1 MKRVKK
7 HRIKREIP
15 ESSQIRH
22 EEHDLAYYIHDRVE
36 LMHQVFSVLKHKELR
51 AMAPE
56 CIRHIS
62 LDDLQELCTEELLGI
77 SSKRLCAILDG
88 ADPPSNTES
97 SSSSPERFET
107 ISLDSISSDE
117 EILSQGSSKRNKK
130 HKHHRHSK
138 SKHKDKHKESE
149 KPDEDDNNK
158 ASRAGLTVLE
168 LLELQARARAIRA
181 QLQQHQA
188 LVSTE
193 QTENQASSSG
203 DDDEVVIKEEAPEVV
218 EISSEDEKPSVQELQ
233 RIVES
238 TKPKE
243 TRNPCSPVEENTN
256 TVTKRINDLIITV
269 PQTKASRKI
278 KLNRP
283 KTNKKDEIV
292 PKEKVIDPPKTVP
305 VPIGKDIVKDK
316 KKKKQKKKDK
326 QKDGSDHDE
335 ITLQLSDS
343 EKMDLL
349 EDFDRN
355 RPSSE
360 DSDSSSETS
369 QSSSMCNDKCSKKEN
384 KTSNSS
390 DLNHHRSKTIENDA
404 TIPHQSRIMDEAK
417 EIPET
422 DKRSENESKN
432 MKANKSETDVTASCD
447 GKAVVGSEISSVN
460 QENETVAN
468 VSSNENIEKVAT
480 EIETETLDKMDT
492 EESTITTHT
501 NDIVA
506 SISEDKNSIIQ
517 DKECKIS
524 NGISKTLEQEETN
537 SAEDGEIVNKN
548 LSDGELSEHS
558 IPEQSIE
565 TEVVCISDE
574 ENKTKKKKK
583 KDKKSKKSKKSDFR
597 ESADQNFY
605 KIQTTDSAEAK
616 STVVKIDLD
625 EDKTNL
631 SPIKK
636 IDSNNLAT
644 DDKSNIK
651 EILDTDESI
660 DDVFE
665 YLELSDD
672 SSCFEVEGISILSKE
687 PTAKEIAA
695 LSAKIDDIKRE
706 DVITEEEIR
715 EFERLEHDRNEFEE
729 VENISWKD
737 RYLES
742 KKVKSVLSTANILN
756 AMRKKNKKLKKH
768 IEDTKKDQVE
778 VIIETPLLARN
789 DQLIEGSIQHYN
801 TLQGSTKFVDPV
813 REEEVVTE
821 KVSKEMEKDA
831 KQLLKMY
838 KKLLKYNNMNKKKDP
853 NKKRKKKQKKNK
865 EKHKDSDK
873 SIS

>member
-138 SKHKDKHKESE
+138 SKHKDKHKESQ
-149 KPDEDDNNK
+149 KPDEDENNK

-188 LVSTE
+188 LE

-233 RIVES
+233 RVVES

-243 TRNPCSPVEENTN
+243 TPVEENTN

-269 PQTKASRKI
+269 PQTKATRKI

-283 KTNKKDEIV
+283 KSTKKDNV
-292 PKEKVIDPPKTVP
+292 LSKEKAEPPKTVP
-305 VPIGKDIVKDK
+305 LPIGKDIVKDK

-355 RPSSE
+355 RTSSE
-360 DSDSSSETS
+360 DSESSSETN
-369 QSSSMCNDKCSKKEN
+369 QSSSMSNDKYSKKTN
-384 KTSNSS
+384 KTTNSS
-390 DLNHHRSKTIENDA
+390 HPNLEASRSESIANDA
-404 TIPHQSRIMDEAK
+404 TILHQNKIMEEAQ

-422 DKRSENESKN
+422 DKRSEDKSKN
-432 MKANKSETDVTASCD
+432 IKENKSETEVSESCD
-447 GKAVVGSEISSVN
+447 GMAVDEREITSVN
-460 QENETVAN
+460 QENG
-468 VSSNENIEKVAT
+468 NENIEKVPV
-480 EIETETLDKMDT
+480 EIETETLDKIDAMELLKAT
-492 EESTITTHT
+492 QNHE
-501 NDIVA
+501 IVA
-506 SISEDKNSIIQ
+506 SGSENKNNIIQ
-517 DKECKIS
+517 NKECQIS
-524 NGISKTLEQEETN
+524 NGLAKTELEETN
-537 SAEDGEIVNKN
+537 SAEDGEIVNRN

-558 IPEQSIE
+558 IAEQSIE

-574 ENKTKKKKK
+574 ESKTKKKKK

-605 KIQTTDSAEAK
+605 KIQTTDNAEAK
-616 STVVKIDLD
+616 STVVLIDLD
-625 EDKTNL
+625 EDKTHL
-631 SPIKK
+631 SANEKL
-636 IDSNNLAT
+636 DSNNLVT
-644 DDKSNIK
+644 DDKLNIK
-651 EILDTDESI
+651 EILDTDESL

-715 EFERLEHDRNEFEE
+715 EFERLEHERNEFEE

-756 AMRKKNKKLKKH
+756 AMRRKNKKLKKH
-768 IEDTKKDQVE
+768 IEETKKDQVE
-778 VIIETPLLARN
+778 VTTEETPLLARK

-813 REEEVVTE
+813 REDEVVTE

>member
-15 ESSQIRH
+15 ESSQIRN

-117 EILSQGSSKRNKK
+117 EILSQGSSKKNKK

-138 SKHKDKHKESE
+138 SKHKDRHKESQ
-149 KPDEDDNNK
+149 KPDEDENNK

-188 LVSTE
+188 LVPAE
-193 QTENQASSSG
+193 QTENQASSSS

-218 EISSEDEKPSVQELQ
+218 EISSEDEKPSAQELQ

-238 TKPKE
+238 AKAKDT
-243 TRNPCSPVEENTN
+243 PVEENTN

-269 PQTKASRKI
+269 PQTKATRKI

-283 KTNKKDEIV
+283 KLTKKDDIV
-292 PKEKVIDPPKTVP
+292 SKEKVTEPPKTVSLP
-305 VPIGKDIVKDK
+305 TGKDIAKDK

-326 QKDGSDHDE
+326 KKDGSDHDE

-355 RPSSE
+355 RTSSE
-360 DSDSSSETS
+360 DSESSSETS
-369 QSSSMCNDKCSKKEN
+369 QSSSMCNDKYSKKTN
-384 KTSNSS
+384 KTTNSS
-390 DLNHHRSKTIENDA
+390 HLNMKAPRSQSIENDA
-404 TIPHQSRIMDEAK
+404 TILDQSKTMEEAK
-417 EIPET
+417 EIPEK
-422 DKRSENESKN
+422 DKRSEDKSKTTRE
-432 MKANKSETDVTASCD
+432 NKSETEVSESCED
-447 GKAVVGSEISSVN
+447 DSMAVEEPEITFVN
-460 QENETVAN
+460 QEKEAVAG
-468 VSSNENIEKVAT
+468 VSGNENIENVST
-480 EIETETLDKMDT
+480 EIEKEILDKINAKECQAT
-492 EESTITTHT
+492 QNHE
-501 NDIVA
+501 IVA
-506 SISEDKNSIIQ
+506 SVSENKNSIIQ
-517 DKECKIS
+517 NKECQIS
-524 NGISKTLEQEETN
+524 NGVAKTLELEETN
-537 SAEDGEIVNKN
+537 SAEDGEIVNRN
-548 LSDGELSEHS
+548 LSDGEISERS
-558 IPEQSIE
+558 IAEQSIE

-574 ENKTKKKKK
+574 ESKSKKKKK

-605 KIQTTDSAEAK
+605 KIQTTDNIEAK
-616 STVVKIDLD
+616 SAVVH
-625 EDKTNL
+625 
-631 SPIKK
+631 
-636 IDSNNLAT
+636 
-644 DDKSNIK
+644 KSNIK

-687 PTAKEIAA
+687 PTAKEILA

-715 EFERLEHDRNEFEE
+715 EYERLEQERNEFEE

-768 IEDTKKDQVE
+768 IEETKNHLLE
-778 VIIETPLLARN
+778 VTTETPLLARN

-813 REEEVVTE
+813 KEDKVVTE

-853 NKKRKKKQKKNK
+853 NKKRKKNK
-865 EKHKDSDK
+865 EKHKDK
-873 SIS
+873 TIS